1 MDAILRCTDLRKRFG
16 STIALDGVSLE
27 LRRGEILGLLGP
39 NGAGKSTLVRTI
51 AGRVRLDGGSIEIDG
66 REAPPGAAGPRRNIG
81 WIPQD
86 LALYPLLS
94 VEENLRTF
102 ARYHGLEPAAIE
114 GAVESVLEW
123 SGLAERRS
131 DVTRTLSGGMKRRLN
146 MATGVIHKP
155 EIVLLD
161 EPTVG
166 VDPQS
171 RERIYQMIE
180 GMRRENASVIYTT
193 HYMEEAER
201 LCDRI
206 CIIDSGKIIAAGTC
220 DELAV
225 QTSRGRSKEAS
236 IELAYEIP
244 HELVDLVTAAGGSV
258 RGKVLTFPLVDV
270 RHDLHSIFAKLD
282 EAGVEVRDVSVS
294 TPTLESVFLDLTGR
308 ELRD

>member
-1 MDAILRCTDLRKRFG
+1 MILQCSELRKRFG
-16 STIALDGVSLE
+16 RTVALDGVSLE

-51 AGRVRLDGGSIEIDG
+51 AGRVHLDGGSIRING
-66 REAPPGAAGPRRNIG
+66 TEALPGAAGPRRSVG

-102 ARYHGLEPAAIE
+102 ARYHGLSPDVID

-123 SGLAERRS
+123 SGLAERRH

-146 MATGVIHKP
+146 MAAGVIHRP

-180 GMRRENASVIYTT
+180 GMRSDAASVIYTT

-206 CIIDSGKIIAAGTC
+206 SIIDSGKIIASGTW
-220 DELAV
+220 DELALL
-225 QTSRGRSKEAS
+225 TTGGKRKEAC
-236 IELAYEIP
+236 IELSGEVP
-244 HELVDLVTAAGGSV
+244 GQLVSVVTAAGGTV
-258 RGKVLTFPLVDV
+258 VGNVLSFPVEDV
-270 RHDLHSIFAKLD
+270 RRDLERIFLELD
-282 EAGVEVRDVSVS
+282 AAGVEVLDVAVR
-294 TPTLESVFLDLTGR
+294 TPTLEAVFLDLTGR